1 MKKIWTVAVLCVCLF
16 AAVGAAFAED
26 VVNIGVAVSMTG
38 KLAYEGTQVK
48 MGYQVWEKLV
58 NESGGI
64 KAGDKKYK
72 VRMIYLDD
80 ESDPVRGA
88 KLTEKLITEDKVQ
101 FLMGPYSS
109 AVTFATSAIGEK
121 YGIITIAPE
130 ANATKIYERG
140 YKNIFSILPPATL
153 LMDPIAEVA
162 KKVAPKPQTAAIIS
176 ANDLFPLSCAEGF
189 KASLEKAGIKV
200 VLFEK
205 YPAGATDISSLLTK
219 VKSANPDILGLAGY
233 TADSLMLMR
242 QSKELK
248 LNPKM
253 YAISVGVMVE
263 GFIKELGADAEYAV
277 EGEWWIPGM
286 KLKDPVFGTTEDY
299 VKACRAMFGE
309 TYTPGYHAASASAA
323 GSLLQ
328 LAVEKAGSIET
339 DKVREALRGMDLQL
353 STWPGIKFDEK
364 GQNIKTIHPAIQ
376 IQKGKFVTVYPEESK
391 QNDIVYPAPAWEE
404 RK

>member
-1 MKKIWTVAVLCVCLF
+1 MKKIWTAAVLCVCLF
-16 AAVGAAFAED
+16 AAAGAVFAED
-26 VVNIGVAVSMTG
+26 VVKIGVAVSMTG

-58 NESGGI
+58 NENGGI

-72 VRMIYLDD
+72 VQMIYLDD

-109 AVTFATSAIGEK
+109 AITFATSAIGEK
-121 YGIITIAPE
+121 YNIITIAPE
-130 ANATKIYERG
+130 ANAPKIYDRG
-140 YKNIFSILPPATL
+140 YKNVFSILPNAIY

-162 KKVAPKPQTAAIIS
+162 KKVTPKPQTAAIIS

-189 KASLEKAGIKV
+189 RASLEKAGIKV

-219 VKSANPDILGLAGY
+219 VKAVNADILGMSGY
-233 TADSLMLMR
+233 TADALMLMR

-263 GFIKELGADAEYAV
+263 GFIKELGPDAEYAV
-277 EGEWWIPGM
+277 EGEWWIPEM

-309 TYTPGYHAASASAA
+309 TYKPGYHAASASAA

-391 QNDIVYPAPAWEE
+391 QNDVVYPAPAWEE

>member
-1 MKKIWTVAVLCVCLF
+1 MKKIWTAAVLCVCLF
-16 AAVGAAFAED
+16 AAAGAVFAED
-26 VVNIGVAVSMTG
+26 VVKIGVAVSMTG

-58 NESGGI
+58 NENGGI

-72 VRMIYLDD
+72 VQMIYLDD

-109 AVTFATSAIGEK
+109 AITFATSAIGEK
-121 YGIITIAPE
+121 YNIITIAPE
-130 ANATKIYERG
+130 ANAPKIYDRG
-140 YKNIFSILPPATL
+140 YKNVFSILPNAIY

-162 KKVAPKPQTAAIIS
+162 KKVTPKPQTAAIIS

-189 KASLEKAGIKV
+189 RASLEKAGIKV

-233 TADSLMLMR
+233 TADALMLMR

-263 GFIKELGADAEYAV
+263 GFIKELGPDAEFAI
-277 EGEWWIPGM
+277 EGEWWIPTM
-286 KLKDPVFGTTEDY
+286 
-299 VKACRAMFGE
+299 
-309 TYTPGYHAASASAA
+309 
-323 GSLLQ
+323 
-328 LAVEKAGSIET
+328 
-339 DKVREALRGMDLQL
+339 
-353 STWPGIKFDEK
+353 
-364 GQNIKTIHPAIQ
+364 
-376 IQKGKFVTVYPEESK
+376 
-391 QNDIVYPAPAWEE
+391 
-404 RK
+404 

>member
-1 MKKIWTVAVLCVCLF
+1 MKKIWTAAVLCVCLF
-16 AAVGAAFAED
+16 AAAGAVFAED
-26 VVNIGVAVSMTG
+26 VVKIGVAVSMTG

-58 NESGGI
+58 NENGGI

-72 VRMIYLDD
+72 VQMIYLDD

-109 AVTFATSAIGEK
+109 AITFATSAIGEK
-121 YGIITIAPE
+121 YNIITIAPE
-130 ANATKIYERG
+130 ANAPKIYDRG
-140 YKNIFSILPPATL
+140 YKNVFSILPNAIY

-162 KKVAPKPQTAAIIS
+162 KKVTPKPQTAAIIS

-189 KASLEKAGIKV
+189 RASLEKAGIKV

-219 VKSANPDILGLAGY
+219 VKAVNADILGMSGY
-233 TADSLMLMR
+233 TADALMLMR

-263 GFIKELGADAEYAV
+263 GFIKELGPDAEYAV
-277 EGEWWIPGM
+277 EGEWWIPEM

-339 DKVREALRGMDLQL
+339 DKVREALKGMDLQL

-391 QNDIVYPAPAWEE
+391 QNDVVYPAPAWEE

>member
-1 MKKIWTVAVLCVCLF
+1 MKKIWTAAVLCVCLF
-16 AAVGAAFAED
+16 AAAGAVFAED
-26 VVNIGVAVSMTG
+26 VVKIGVAVSMTG

-58 NESGGI
+58 NENGGI

-72 VRMIYLDD
+72 VQMIYLDD

-109 AVTFATSAIGEK
+109 AITFATSAIGEK
-121 YGIITIAPE
+121 YNIITIAPE
-130 ANATKIYERG
+130 ANAPKIYDRG
-140 YKNIFSILPPATL
+140 YKNVFSILPNAIY

-162 KKVAPKPQTAAIIS
+162 KKVTPKPQTAAIIS

-189 KASLEKAGIKV
+189 RASLEKAGIKV

-219 VKSANPDILGLAGY
+219 VKAVNADILGMSGY
-233 TADSLMLMR
+233 TADALMLMR

-263 GFIKELGADAEYAV
+263 GFIKELGADAEYAI
-277 EGEWWIPGM
+277 EGEWWIPTM

-309 TYTPGYHAASASAA
+309 TYKPGYHAASASAA

-391 QNDIVYPAPAWEE
+391 QNDVVYPAPAWEE